1 MLDNISPR
9 EVHVED
15 QSILKHIGA
24 LVDEDHAILRHEAEA
39 GRDPTHHSRLTEIE
53 ETLDQL
59 WDLLRRRRAARRA
72 RTNPDDVEPRD
83 RRLVEKY
90 LQ

>member
-1 MLDNISPR
+1 MRLISPT
-9 EVHVED
+9 
-15 QSILKHIGA
+15 
-24 LVDEDHAILRHEAEA
+24 AIRSPPSSNSLEQEFGD
-39 GRDPTHHSRLTEIE
+39 GRID
-53 ETLDQL
+53 LDQL

-72 RTNPDDVEPRD
+72 RKNPDDVEPRD